1 MKCFIKLVK
10 LLFWKNRKTYGLTM
24 DIVYKENA
32 CVCVGGVYTKTI
44 NATGP
49 ISIQPGNLE

>member
-10 LLFWKNRKTYGLTM
+10 ILFWKNRKTYQLTM

-32 CVCVGGVYTKTI
+32 WGGVYTKTI